1 MLIESLIQRTNGTE
15 VEMDNPKKN
24 YHFKPTEED
33 QRHIAEVSVQEHI
46 KRFLSIREG
55 FRAVNVD
62 DLDDLDEDD
71 DNPQIDADLNGS
83 VIHSAQYEIL
93 GGDIITK
100 DELIRMAFDDS
111 GLEVDQWNALED
123 QDRYGFIDATLSEL
137 LGSKRDEDDTA
148 EDEAL
153 KPVDADDDTTADANA
168 DADSGASADESS
180 SEADEESEDESNN
193 GADLNGNGINDNL
206 EGMTLKQLEPLY
218 VEKFGRKPSRSMR
231 AEDIKRALS
240 EKED

>member
-33 QRHIAEVSVQEHI
+33 SRHIAEVSVQEHV
-46 KRFLSIREG
+46 KRFLSISEG
-55 FRAVNVD
+55 FRAVNAD

-71 DNPQIDADLNGS
+71 DNPPIDADLNGS

-111 GLEVDQWNALED
+111 GLEVEQWNALED

-137 LGSKRDEDDTA
+137 QGSQSKEEQQDTTEALMTGQNAEHLKESIDQFKTGQTAERQLIED
-148 EDEAL
+148 EDEA
-153 KPVDADDDTTADANA
+153 DTDTASDH
-168 DADSGASADESS
+168 
-180 SEADEESEDESNN
+180 
-193 GADLNGNGINDNL
+193 ADLNGNGINDNL